1 MLRLILL
8 IFDST
13 TSQNSKGKVMENN
26 NEYQNWQ
33 KYEQAMSGHA
43 PRSEILE
50 FVEFIKRKEGLNAT
64 KLKEM
69 IKKAHNDN

>member
-1 MLRLILL
+1 
-8 IFDST
+8 
-13 TSQNSKGKVMENN
+13 MENN